1 MSLET
6 MSTFADFLKVFYID
20 RIRSLLNKGSYF
32 YYRMERDTENI
43 VGKNA
48 TVALQRGLLPTGSRG
63 ENDTNG
69 LPEPGTLP
77 KEQAIIPLAYHYV
90 RIQFSGILEAASAK
104 DIGAF
109 ISVVTSQTK
118 AAQDSLKLTQNI
130 QCVKSH
136 EGLMATVAAQF
147 NSGAT
152 GAVSATSMTV
162 DTTQWLYPGMRIGVL
177 DPNNTYAAM
186 DTGLIIDT
194 ISNDTAIQVTGT
206 VSTGIEAN
214 DLIYIYQNRNKQM
227 YGLDDIF
234 NTSGTDTYLSVSRA
248 SVKEWV
254 ACTIGNGGVDR
265 DLTLNLMQQ
274 AVDDPATKAM
284 GDITAI
290 HCREAT
296 RRAYVDHLIADRRY
310 NYPQTLKLDGG
321 FSGLEYSGGKN
332 PIPVVAERHMTP
344 GTMYFLDESTFT
356 LYRLGEGAN
365 WVPGPIN
372 GIFHSMVTA
381 ATSSDSVMAALRIYE
396 NLACTN
402 PRKSAILYDLNE
414 K

>member
-1 MSLET
+1 MALET
-6 MSTFADFLKVFYID
+6 MSTFADFLKVFYIAN
-20 RIRSLLNKGSYF
+20 IRLLLNKGSYF
-32 YYRMERDTENI
+32 YFRMERDTDNI

-69 LPEPGTLP
+69 LPDPGTLP

-90 RIQFSGILEAASAK
+90 RIQFSGIIEAASAK

-130 QCVKSH
+130 QCVKAH
-136 EGLMATVAAQF
+136 EGLLSTSTGTETAGTYTAAAPATL
-147 NSGAT
+147 
-152 GAVSATSMTV
+152 TV
-162 DTTQWLYPGMRIGVL
+162 DTTQWLYPGMRIGAL
-177 DPNNTYAAM
+177 DSSNSWAAI
-186 DTGLIIDT
+186 DTGMIIESITSDT
-194 ISNDTAIQVTGT
+194 SISLSGVITADYASG
-206 VSTGIEAN
+206 
-214 DLIYIYQNRNKQM
+214 DKIYIYQNKNLQM
-227 YGLDDIF
+227 YGLDNIF
-234 NTSGTDTYLSVSRA
+234 DTSGSDTYLGVSRTL
-248 SVKEWV
+248 VKEWQ
-254 ACTIGNGGVDR
+254 ACLIGNSGVDR
-265 DLTLNLMQQ
+265 DLSLNLMQQ
-274 AVDDPATKAM
+274 AVDEPAVKAM

-321 FSGLEYSGGKN
+321 FSGLEYSGGSK

-381 ATSSDSVMAALRIYE
+381 STSSDSVMAALRIYE
-396 NLACTN
+396 NIACTN
-402 PRKSAILYDLNE
+402 PRKSAMLYDLNE